1 MMGSRIGAGAVGG
14 LIAGVVFGMMMTMMH
29 APTPQ
34 GGSVRVMTM
43 IAMIVG
49 SSSVAVG
56 WLYHLVNSAVIGG
69 LFGLLMGARLV
80 QGRNVLVLGVI
91 YGLVWWVVGGL
102 VLMPLLLGMPPFTP
116 LLLPPMR
123 MLAAGSMMG
132 HAIFGLIL
140 GLAFARLESRAVSH
154 RATA

>member
-1 MMGSRIGAGAVGG
+1 MRSRLGAGVVGG
-14 LIAGVVFGMMMTMMH
+14 LIAGLVFGMMMTMMH

-34 GGSVRVMTM
+34 GGPVRVMGM

-49 SSSVAVG
+49 STSVAIG

-69 LFGLLMGARLV
+69 LFGLLTGTWLA
-80 QGRNVLVLGVI
+80 QGRNVLVLGVV
-91 YGLVWWVVGGL
+91 YGLVWWMVGGL
-102 VLMPLLLGMPPFTP
+102 VLMPLLLGMPPFAP
-116 LLLPPMR
+116 LLMPPMR

-140 GLAFARLESRAVSH
+140 GFTVARLETPAVHRRA
-154 RATA
+154 AA